1 MSLILICYS
10 WLSIETSLKLFFTKD
25 MLLLSICF
33 AYTGKKC
40 YILVASLGRILDSVR
55 GVSSLWVC
63 LRDFQ
68 NHLATLWS
76 FFSEWEKGG
85 SVRPTQD
92 SAVCT
97 TVQLSYSILYGKG
110 AVRNVLRGTY
120 PSPPALII
128 WRLPENDIT
137 DLYYFFQD
145 LLTYI
150 SSPPSLPLAI
160 FKWLLFP
167 DYT

>member
-25 MLLLSICF
+25 MLLLSVCF

-85 SVRPTQD
+85 SIGPPLSLSLSQDPPRTLRCVQQCSSVIVFYMARVLSGMFQEAPT
-92 SAVCT
+92 
-97 TVQLSYSILYGKG
+97 
-110 AVRNVLRGTY
+110 
-120 PSPPALII
+120 
-128 WRLPENDIT
+128 LP
-137 DLYYFFQD
+137 L
-145 LLTYI
+145 
-150 SSPPSLPLAI
+150 PPSLFEGFLKMILQIYII
-160 FKWLLFP
+160 FFK
-167 DYT
+167 TS